1 MAIPTGLLLSP
12 DYWEVLL
19 KDLPSSI
26 HLLWSRLVD
35 ILQWVLPSKRLIL
48 MLTIGM
54 VGQEL
59 QTLDVLIATEALSK
73 SMERLGLI
81 AIAWYKHIAHA
92 HGLPHL
98 SELLRRSKCIRV
110 GLSRQATMPFG

>member
-1 MAIPTGLLLSP
+1 
-12 DYWEVLL
+12 
-19 KDLPSSI
+19 
-26 HLLWSRLVD
+26 
-35 ILQWVLPSKRLIL
+35 

-81 AIAWYKHIAHA
+81 AIAWHKHIAHT

-98 SELLRRSKCIRV
+98 SELLCRSKCIRV

>member
-1 MAIPTGLLLSP
+1 
-12 DYWEVLL
+12 
-19 KDLPSSI
+19 
-26 HLLWSRLVD
+26 
-35 ILQWVLPSKRLIL
+35 

-59 QTLDVLIATEALSK
+59 QTLNVLIATEALSK

-81 AIAWYKHIAHA
+81 AIAWYKHIAHT

-98 SELLRRSKCIRV
+98 SKLLCRSKCIRI
-110 GLSRQATMPFG
+110 GLSRQAAMSFG